1 MPRVF
6 EPTQRPFCISFNP
19 LIVHG
24 ISLAMRSP
32 INEGYENLGFL
43 NLVDEALRIDQNLLG
58 LLDFLAMTMGA

>member
-1 MPRVF
+1 
-6 EPTQRPFCISFNP
+6 
-19 LIVHG
+19 
-24 ISLAMRSP
+24 MRSP